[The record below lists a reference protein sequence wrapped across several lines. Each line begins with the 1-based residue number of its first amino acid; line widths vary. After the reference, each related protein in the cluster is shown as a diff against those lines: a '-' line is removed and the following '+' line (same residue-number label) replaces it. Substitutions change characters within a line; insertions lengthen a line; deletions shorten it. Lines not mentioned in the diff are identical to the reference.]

1 VNVVGSRELVRQG
14 PQVVAA
20 WGRDVPS
27 CPGSWESETLM
38 ATIKKKDLIDRIT
51 VSSRLRR
58 SVVRKIVQDFLDQMT
73 EELERGNRLEFRDFG
88 VFEVRARAPRTAQN
102 PRTMERVQ
110 VPARNAV
117 RFKAGRELRERTER
131 AAIKIPAPV
140 VQIKVRPKRA
150 GAAVA

>member
-1 VNVVGSRELVRQG
+1 
-14 PQVVAA
+14 
-20 WGRDVPS
+20 
-27 CPGSWESETLM
+27 M

-51 VSSRLRR
+51 GSSRQRR

-102 PRTMERVQ
+102 PKTMERVL

-117 RFKAGRELRERTER
+117 RFKAGRELRERIEKTAPARVE
-131 AAIKIPAPV
+131 APAPV
-140 VQIKVRPKRA
+140 VEVKVRTKRPS
-150 GAAVA
+150 AAVA

>member
-1 VNVVGSRELVRQG
+1 
-14 PQVVAA
+14 
-20 WGRDVPS
+20 
-27 CPGSWESETLM
+27 M

-51 VSSRLRR
+51 ASSRLKR
-58 SVVRKIVQDFLDQMT
+58 SIVRKIVQDFLDEMSR
-73 EELERGNRLEFRDFG
+73 ELERGNRLEFRDFG

-102 PRTMERVQ
+102 PRTLERVQ

-117 RFKAGRELRERTER
+117 RFKAGRELRERTEK
-131 AAIKIPAPV
+131 APIKLPPPV